1 MLKKK
6 FDEYYAQESNY
17 NEKGTKISIREI
29 GQIFN
34 MNYSTITKLYAEWM
48 EDSSFSDRFN
58 REIRKKIPERKITL
72 ERLEHVAR
80 LIKENPFLTQNE
92 LTVEL
97 NKIED
102 LKFTKDGEKV
112 EITRTTVAR
121 LLKVGK
127 FKKKRV
133 KCVPKERNTTKSL

>member
-1 MLKKK
+1 MEDPSFYERINRENLKKK
-6 FDEYYAQESNY
+6 
-17 NEKGTKISIREI
+17 T
-29 GQIFN
+29 
-34 MNYSTITKLYAEWM
+34 
-48 EDSSFSDRFN
+48 
-58 REIRKKIPERKITL
+58 PERKVTL

-102 LKFTKDGEKV
+102 LKYLKNGKRVD
-112 EITRTTVAR
+112 ITRTTVAR

-133 KCVPKERNTTKSL
+133 KCVPKERNTTKSLEKRYDYCSKYS

>member
-1 MLKKK
+1 M
-6 FDEYYAQESNY
+6 
-17 NEKGTKISIREI
+17 SIREI

-48 EDSSFSDRFN
+48 EDCSFYERVN

-102 LKFTKDGEKV
+102 LKYTKDGEKV
-112 EITRTTVAR
+112 DITRTTVAR

>member
-1 MLKKK
+1 
-6 FDEYYAQESNY
+6 
-17 NEKGTKISIREI
+17 
-29 GQIFN
+29 
-34 MNYSTITKLYAEWM
+34 M
-48 EDSSFSDRFN
+48 EDASFSDRFN

-97 NKIED
+97 NKIDD

-112 EITRTTVAR
+112 DITRTTVAR

>member
-1 MLKKK
+1 
-6 FDEYYAQESNY
+6 
-17 NEKGTKISIREI
+17 
-29 GQIFN
+29 
-34 MNYSTITKLYAEWM
+34 M
-48 EDSSFSDRFN
+48 EDPSFYERIN
-58 REIRKKIPERKITL
+58 QQNIKEKAPERKLTL

-80 LIKENPFLTQNE
+80 LIKENPFMTQNE

-97 NKIED
+97 NKIDE
-102 LKFTKDGEKV
+102 LKVKKNGEFV

-133 KCVPKERNTTKSL
+133 KCVPK

>member
-1 MLKKK
+1 M
-6 FDEYYAQESNY
+6 
-17 NEKGTKISIREI
+17 
-29 GQIFN
+29 
-34 MNYSTITKLYAEWM
+34 
-48 EDSSFSDRFN
+48 
-58 REIRKKIPERKITL
+58 
-72 ERLEHVAR
+72 AR

-102 LKFTKDGEKV
+102 LKYLKNGER
-112 EITRTTVAR
+112 IDMTRTTVSR

-133 KCVPKERNTTKSL
+133 KCVPK